1 MDEEVEKIS
10 LENLIIELKNKINNL
25 PSLPGVYIYK
35 NKFGKIIYIGKAVN
49 IRNRVRSYF
58 QSKKVIDAKTK
69 ALIDNI
75 SDFEYIVTDNEAE
88 ALILEDSLIKKYKP
102 RYNILLRDD
111 KTYPFIRIT
120 NEEFPKIVST
130 RRVVRDGS
138 RYFGPYTDVQSMK
151 KVLRLARS
159 IFKIRSC
166 KLNLTEESIK
176 LGKFRLCLDYQIGKC
191 DGPCEGLIPKVD
203 YNDNI
208 RNAIRLIEGKTNE
221 IEKMLESKMIESA
234 NKFEYE
240 RAAYFRNQI
249 FLLRDFTYNQKI
261 VTTELIDRDVIGF
274 ARNLG
279 YTCTLI
285 FKVRDG
291 RLIGKHHYIFK
302 DSKKILDSNIL
313 RVTLEKWYLESE
325 SVPEEILLPILIDE
339 ERFLLDYLR
348 QKKGKAVTISVPKHG
363 EKRKIVDLAN
373 ENADFQ
379 LKEYLL
385 AAQKRDAILPKI
397 ALQVQKDL
405 NLQKPARFVVCFDNS
420 HLHGQELVSS
430 MVAFKDG
437 KSLKSEYR
445 RFKIKT
451 VSVGDDFG
459 AMREAVQRYF
469 RRIIDEQ
476 KELPNLM
483 IIDGGKGQL
492 NEVFSVM
499 KQFELDNEINVIAIA
514 KKLEEI
520 YLPKIKEPIIL
531 SRSSPTLQFIQRV
544 RDEAHRFAIKYHRS
558 LREKRTITTELLQI
572 EGVGEKTANKLLST
586 FGSVSA
592 IKTLSHEEISKV
604 VGKKLAKKILEYLK
618 GLEVKNLDEI
628 K

>member
-1 MDEEVEKIS
+1 MDEKVEKLS
-10 LENLIIELKNKINNL
+10 LEKFNNELKNKISNL
-25 PSLPGVYIYK
+25 PNKPGVYIYK
-35 NKFGKIIYIGKAVN
+35 NKLGKIIYIGKAIN
-49 IRNRVRSYF
+49 LRNRVRSYF
-58 QSKKVIDAKTK
+58 QSNRIVDAKTN
-69 ALIDNI
+69 ALIRNI
-75 SDFEYIVTDNEAE
+75 ADLEYIVTDNEAE

-102 RYNILLRDD
+102 KYNILLRDD
-111 KTYPFIRIT
+111 KTYPYIRIT
-120 NEEFPKIVST
+120 NEEFPQIFST
-130 RRVVRDGS
+130 RRIVRDGS

-166 KLNLTEESIK
+166 KLNLTEESVK
-176 LGKFRLCLDYQIGKC
+176 FGKFRLCLDYQIGKC
-191 DGPCEGLIPKVD
+191 DGPCEGLISKTD
-203 YNDNI
+203 YNDNVK
-208 RNAIRLIEGKTNE
+208 NAIRLIEGKTNE
-221 IEKMLESKMIESA
+221 IEKMLESKMIDSA

-274 ARNLG
+274 ARNLE

-285 FKVRDG
+285 FKIRDG

-302 DSKKILDSNIL
+302 DSKNIEDTNIL

-325 SVPEEILLPILIDE
+325 FVPDEILLPMPIE
-339 ERFLLDYLR
+339 EEKFLLDYLR
-348 QKKGKAVTISVPKHG
+348 QKKGKAVLIVVPKLG

-385 AAQKRDAILPKI
+385 AIQKRDAILPKI
-397 ALQVQKDL
+397 VLQLQKDL
-405 NLQKPARFVVCFDNS
+405 NLSQPPRYVVCFDNS
-420 HLHGQELVSS
+420 HLQGQELVSS
-430 MVAFKDG
+430 MVAFKDD
-437 KSLKSEYR
+437 KPLKSEYR

-459 AMREAVQRYF
+459 AMREAVQRFF
-469 RRIIDEQ
+469 RRVIDEHS
-476 KELPNLM
+476 ELPNLM

-492 NEVFSVM
+492 NEV
-499 KQFELDNEINVIAIA
+499 LDVVQEYGLKDKIAIISIA

-520 YLPKIKEPIIL
+520 YLPNLKEPVVL
-531 SRSSPTLQFIQRV
+531 PRFSPTLQFIQRV
-544 RDEAHRFAIKYHRS
+544 RDEAHRFAIKYHRA

-572 EGVGEKTANKLLST
+572 EGIGKKTANKLLSA

-592 IKTLSHEEISKV
+592 IKTLGYEEISKV
-604 VGKKLAKKILEYLK
+604 VGKKLAEKIFK
-618 GLEVKNLDEI
+618 HFNGLEVKNFDEI

>member
-10 LENLIIELKNKINNL
+10 LDNFTVELKNKINNL

-35 NKFGKIIYIGKAVN
+35 NKFAKIIYIGKAVN

-58 QSKKVIDAKTK
+58 QSNRVVDAKTK
-69 ALIDNI
+69 ALIDHI
-75 SDFEYIVTDNEAE
+75 SDLEYIVTDNEAE

-111 KTYPFIRIT
+111 KTYPFIQIT
-120 NEEFPKIVST
+120 NEEFPQIIST

-138 RYFGPYTDVQSMK
+138 RYFGPYTDVQLMK
-151 KVLRLARS
+151 KVLRLVRS

-166 KLNLTEESIK
+166 KLYLTEESIK

-191 DGPCEGLIPKVD
+191 DGPCEGLIPKDD

-234 NKFEYE
+234 NKFKYE

-261 VTTELIDRDVIGF
+261 VTPELIDRDVIGF

-302 DSKKILDSNIL
+302 DSKEILDSNIL

-325 SVPEEILLPILIDE
+325 FVPDEILLPIPIDE
-339 ERFLLDYLR
+339 EKFLLDYLR
-348 QKKGKAVTISVPKHG
+348 QKKGKAVTISIPKLG

-385 AAQKRDAILPKI
+385 AVQKRDQILPKI
-397 ALQVQKDL
+397 VLQVQKDL
-405 NLQKPARFVVCFDNS
+405 NLQMPPRFVVCFDNS
-420 HLHGQELVSS
+420 HLQGQELVSS

-437 KSLKSEYR
+437 KPLKSEYR

-469 RRIIDEQ
+469 RRIIDEK

-499 KQFELDNEINVIAIA
+499 KQFELDSEINVIAIA
-514 KKLEEI
+514 KRLEEI
-520 YLPKIKEPIIL
+520 YLPKIREPLIL
-531 SRSSPTLQFIQRV
+531 SRTSPTLQFIQRL

-592 IKTLSHEEISKV
+592 IKTLSHKEISKV
-604 VGKKLAKKILEYLK
+604 VGKKLAKKILVYFK

>member
-1 MDEEVEKIS
+1 MDEEEEEIS
-10 LENLIIELKNKINNL
+10 LENVNIELKNKITNL
-25 PSLPGVYIYK
+25 PNLPGVYIYK
-35 NKFGKIIYIGKAVN
+35 NKFGKIIYIGKAIN
-49 IRNRVRSYF
+49 LRNRVRSYF
-58 QSKKVIDAKTK
+58 HTNKIVDAKTK
-69 ALIDNI
+69 TLINNI
-75 SDFEYIVTDNEAE
+75 AELEYIVTDNEAE

-102 RYNILLRDD
+102 KYNILLRDD

-120 NEEFPKIVST
+120 NEEFPKIFST
-130 RRVVRDGS
+130 RRIVRDGS

-166 KLNLTEESIK
+166 KLNLNEESIK
-176 LGKFRLCLDYQIGKC
+176 QGKFRLCLDYQIGKC
-191 DGPCEGLIPKVD
+191 DGPCEGLISKID
-203 YNDNI
+203 YNENVK
-208 RNAIRLIEGKTNE
+208 NAFRLIEGKTNE

-240 RAAYFRNQI
+240 RAAYFRNQLL
-249 FLLRDFTYNQKI
+249 LLRDFTFNQKV

-274 ARNLG
+274 ARNYS

-291 RLIGKHHYIFK
+291 RLIGKHHYILK
-302 DSKKILDSNIL
+302 ESKDLLDSKIL

-325 SVPEEILLPILIDE
+325 FVPDEILLPMPIDE
-339 ERFLLDYLR
+339 EKFLLDYLR
-348 QKKGKAVTISVPKHG
+348 QKKGKAVSINIPKLG

-385 AAQKRDAILPKI
+385 AIQKRDAILPKI
-397 ALQVQKDL
+397 VLQLQKDL
-405 NLQKPARFVVCFDNS
+405 TLQQPPRFVVCFDNS
-420 HLHGQELVSS
+420 HLQGQELVSS

-437 KSLKSEYR
+437 KPLKSEYR

-451 VSVGDDFG
+451 VKVGDDFG
-459 AMREAVQRYF
+459 AMREAVQRYL

-476 KELPNLM
+476 KELPDLM

-492 NEVFSVM
+492 NEVVSVM
-499 KQFELDNEINVIAIA
+499 KQFEVDDQINVIAIA
-514 KKLEEI
+514 KRLEEI
-520 YLPKIKEPIIL
+520 YLPRRKETLNL

-544 RDEAHRFAIKYHRS
+544 RDEAHRFALKYHRS
-558 LREKRTITTELLQI
+558 LREKRTITTELLKI
-572 EGVGEKTANKLLST
+572 EGIGEKTANKLLST

-604 VGKKLAKKILEYLK
+604 VGKKLAKKILEYFK
-618 GLEVKNLDEI
+618 ALEVKDFNEI